1 MKHSEFSI
9 GCEFTI
15 IRMELERNVTQ
26 RWRCTDVGTRTIA
39 AIQISH
45 IDITETLSSFDGERQ
60 IVKRSL
66 NQAEAE
72 ADGWFNGPPY
82 AVVEHLF
89 DEHEIPLCTPVD
101 DR

>member
-15 IRMELERNVTQ
+15 IRMDLERNIQQ

-39 AIQISH
+39 AIR
-45 IDITETLSSFDGERQ
+45 IDQVNITQTENGKLVKRTLS
-60 IVKRSL
+60 
-66 NQAEAE
+66 QAEAE

-82 AVVEHLF
+82 AVAEQLF
-89 DEHEIPLCTPVD
+89 DEHEMELCEK
-101 DR
+101 